1 MISNR
6 LADKRILITG
16 SARGIGAAIARRCV
30 AEGAAVALVDRSSGV
45 HDIAAE
51 LAGVALELD
60 VAAYDAPIAGVA
72 HAVDELGGLNGLVNA
87 AAIHRNGG
95 AREIDDASW
104 EAVVAINLTAPL
116 RWIRAAM
123 PHLLT
128 DGAASIVNV
137 TSVVATHAIPDSVAY
152 ATTKAGLL
160 GLTRSVAIDYGRHG
174 VRCNA
179 LSPGTINTEFFTDYA
194 RRNPEKA
201 GGLVDRNFAGR
212 LGEPDEIA
220 AACAYLLADEAG
232 FTNGAEF
239 VVDGGR
245 LAGT

>member
-6 LADKRILITG
+6 LAGKRILVTG
-16 SARGIGAAIARRCV
+16 AAQGIGAAIARRCA
-30 AEGAAVALVDRSSGV
+30 AEGAAIALVDRSSGV
-45 HDIAAE
+45 HDVAAE
-51 LAGVALELD
+51 LRGVAIELD
-60 VAAYDAPIAGVA
+60 VAGHDAPTTGVA
-72 HAVDELGGLNGLVNA
+72 RAVVELGGLSGLVNA
-87 AAIHRNGG
+87 AAIQRSGG
-95 AREIDDASW
+95 AGEIDDQSW
-104 EAVVAINLTAPL
+104 ESVLAINLTAPL
-116 RWIRAAM
+116 RWIRAAL

-137 TSVVATHAIPDSVAY
+137 TSVVATHAIPKSVTY
-152 ATTKAGLL
+152 ATTKHGLL
-160 GLTRSVAIDYGRHG
+160 GLTRSVAIDYGRQG

-179 LSPGTINTEFFTDYA
+179 LSPGTINTEFFADYA
-194 RRNPEKA
+194 RRDPEKA
-201 GGLVDRNFAGR
+201 EGLIDRNFVGR

-245 LAGT
+245 LAGI